1 MDAHEFTLHTVSEW
15 GECKLSCVA
24 CGEDR
29 RVFQSPG
36 DAILWHGDRTEP
48 KRDDSGA
55 RGPGPRGVHGMTL

>member
-36 DAILWHGDRTEP
+36 DAILWHGLN
-48 KRDDSGA
+48 
-55 RGPGPRGVHGMTL
+55 GPPASVAPDFG